1 MRTTSISKTSFLAT
15 IPIFLFGIS
24 WLLEYTEVNKTI
36 CNTFLI
42 CSITSMFILFAIG
55 WVKNFPKWTIHSI
68 GFCILISIYLMDLS
82 IPKWTGGNLLGLLG
96 LLPLLVTLLISLIL
110 HFSLQPIKQLLNKIS
125 KEKNILIF
133 IFYGFLPV
141 MFMFEFDEIYH
152 ISVIPITIILTLL
165 TALSVI
171 IYLNSSKKL
180 ISTITLIFGIII
192 TNSIAITASTYIC
205 NNIMK

>member
-1 MRTTSISKTSFLAT
+1 MRTISISKTSFLAT

-24 WLLEYTEVNKTI
+24 WLLEYTAVNQTI
-36 CNTFLI
+36 CDIFLLS
-42 CSITSMFILFAIG
+42 SIASMFILFGIG

-82 IPKWTGGNLLGLLG
+82 IPKWTGGKLLGLLG
-96 LLPLLVTLLISLIL
+96 LLPLLITLLISIIL
-110 HFSLQPIKQLLNKIS
+110 HFSLQPIKQLFSKIS
-125 KEKNILIF
+125 EEKNILIF

-152 ISVIPITIILTLL
+152 ISVIPFTIILTIL

-180 ISTITLIFGIII
+180 INTITLIFGIII
-192 TNSIAITASTYIC
+192 TNGIAITASIYIW